1 MPQTRLA
8 EIRARLDDIAGP
20 DPSDDERALLARL
33 IRSFTT
39 KTAPAVDRLAEA
51 LRDGAADTVRKQA
64 HALKG
69 SAANVG
75 AATLAGMF
83 ADVEHRAHTG
93 LRDPAAA
100 LAAVRAELDLV
111 VPLLTAVAAELDPQP
126 AA

>member
-1 MPQTRLA
+1 MTQTRLG

-20 DPSDDERALLARL
+20 DPSEDERALLARL

-51 LRDGAADTVRKQA
+51 LRDGVADTVREQA
-64 HALKG
+64 HGLKG

-83 ADVEHRAHTG
+83 ADVEHGARTG
-93 LRDPAAA
+93 LGDRAAA

-111 VPLLTAVAAELDPQP
+111 VPLLTAVAAELDPQ
-126 AA
+126 AAG